1 MCWKS
6 SINILNQLIMMRLCS
21 FNAHRASNPIKL
33 QAISSFLNK
42 YFPDVVLIQEIHVVL
57 ALKHFSSLY
66 QVFINIED
74 TARDNIGI
82 AVFVKRNI
90 KVLDKIISKN
100 GRIIGI
106 KVGSALVF
114 TPNVNVF
121 TPNFETTKIT
131 FSHQNL

>member
-1 MCWKS
+1 
-6 SINILNQLIMMRLCS
+6 MMRLCS
-21 FNAHRASNPIKL
+21 LNAQRASNPLKL
-33 QAISSFLNK
+33 QAISSFLCK
-42 YFPDVVLIQEIHVVL
+42 YYPDVVLIQEIHVVL
-57 ALKHFSSLY
+57 ALQQFSSLY

-106 KVGSALVF
+106 KVGSCQIWNIY
-114 TPNVNVF
+114 P
-121 TPNFETTKIT
+121 KI
-131 FSHQNL
+131 FKKNQNLGPNKKLSLHTTVRFFVVFRKKLY